1 MNFLTNLFK
10 TKRQHFLEL
19 ANESLDEANKFSKK
33 ERKKI
38 AEEII
43 LWMKMCERKDIDT
56 LKEIGQEAMRE
67 RQLEI
72 TEMGEKNP
80 NWVRACLVESYIAAK
95 ILGQTKSM
103 QVLINILLFV
113 KACAPKAYKKNFG
126 EAIFPK

>member
-1 MNFLTNLFK
+1 MT
-10 TKRQHFLEL
+10 
-19 ANESLDEANKFSKK
+19 NESLDEVGKFSKK

-113 KACAPKAYKKNFG
+113 KASAPKEYKKNFG

>member
-1 MNFLTNLFK
+1 MIFGFK
-10 TKRQHFLEL
+10 TKRQRFLET

-56 LKEIGQEAMRE
+56 LKEIGLEAMRE
-67 RQLEI
+67 RQSEI

-80 NWVRACLVESYIAAK
+80 NWVRACIVESYITAK

-103 QVLINILLFV
+103 QVLINILLYV
-113 KACAPKAYKKNFG
+113 KVSAPKAYKKHFG
-126 EAIFPK
+126 DAIFPK

>member
-1 MNFLTNLFK
+1 MSFLTNLFK
-10 TKRQHFLEL
+10 TKRQRFLEMT
-19 ANESLDEANKFSKK
+19 NESLDEVGKFSKK

-113 KACAPKAYKKNFG
+113 KASAPKEYKKNFG